1 MKVITNKGFRLILFI
16 AGFVGILFAFLASF
30 AAVARFELFS
40 SKVNKDSNYYISESM
55 KNELMEGLLNQQNWA
70 KNKSELRNIELDN
83 HKIDIY
89 DYNSLKTANNTNE
102 KTDKSAQTDKSNK
115 TNNSNTVNKKANPE
129 QIDLVTFI
137 KNGEEERYDTPA
149 ADVPVAEVLASFNST
164 NDYSYLQNIPECG
177 SFIRLTWGDYQELI
191 KNEAFS
197 FNYEEYYNVSEIPVS
212 ENYGEEVYAS
222 EENIEENKAKEDN
235 TKKDNINEAI
245 NKQAYIL
252 LNEAVENGL
261 LSGGFTDGDYVV
273 CDGENVFLYS
283 PTNNYLFQNNQQYQ
297 NGGVLYTD
305 EINDKD
311 YIYLPYI
318 MGEDEKNTDNK
329 SLLTSHIFKI
339 ETEAAYASLDA
350 NERAAISQNTHG
362 DYGYYSMSTAFS
374 YDDKVA
380 EDLIIMSNK
389 FGEIPYIEVSGNKET
404 SYKEACDKLK
414 NISEIYISYDA
425 ASKKIEQWY
434 KNDKSAAVPYNYLT
448 EADLKDLTSI
458 ADVSFVASVDA
469 DGNMEVLANK
479 YVYDICRFFPAPAF
493 LAVIGLLV
501 FLAAVIVLTI
511 GEKPVIRLF
520 DKIPVVF
527 QFALIFIYGAF
538 GAMVFYAIA
547 ETSLSDIIFEETV
560 SFIAISIIYSL
571 FVYLIC
577 AAIYLSIVRRI
588 KCKKFLEGFIIYRI
602 ARWIKRKFFTAYG
615 TLKGK
620 TRVIITVAAF
630 SVINVITVLC
640 LCIMTDSGVSLLM
653 ALILFAADG
662 CILYLLIKNMIET
675 ELLLSTTRRIEEG
688 ELDAQVDVSKLTYD
702 NAELGK
708 SVNNLGTGLSKAI
721 ESSVRDERTKAELI
735 TNVSHDIKTPL
746 TSIINYVDLLKRED
760 IDNPKAV
767 EYIEVLD
774 KKSERLKQLI
784 LDLIEASKTST
795 GNIELEKTNM
805 NLVELMRQVIGEYE
819 EKFEEKQ
826 LELIQTIP
834 MDRVIINADGRRV
847 FRIIDNIMNN
857 IDKYAL
863 PGTRVYIE
871 MKISEDNMNKDGRV
885 GNVTIS
891 FKNVSSKM
899 LNISPEELMERF
911 VRGDESRT
919 TEGSGLGLSIAK
931 NLTQLHGGNMNL
943 EIDGD
948 LFKVNVTFP
957 VVE

>member
-1 MKVITNKGFRLILFI
+1 
-16 AGFVGILFAFLASF
+16 
-30 AAVARFELFS
+30 
-40 SKVNKDSNYYISESM
+40 
-55 KNELMEGLLNQQNWA
+55 
-70 KNKSELRNIELDN
+70 
-83 HKIDIY
+83 
-89 DYNSLKTANNTNE
+89 
-102 KTDKSAQTDKSNK
+102 
-115 TNNSNTVNKKANPE
+115 
-129 QIDLVTFI
+129 
-137 KNGEEERYDTPA
+137 
-149 ADVPVAEVLASFNST
+149 
-164 NDYSYLQNIPECG
+164 
-177 SFIRLTWGDYQELI
+177 
-191 KNEAFS
+191 
-197 FNYEEYYNVSEIPVS
+197 
-212 ENYGEEVYAS
+212 
-222 EENIEENKAKEDN
+222 
-235 TKKDNINEAI
+235 
-245 NKQAYIL
+245 
-252 LNEAVENGL
+252 
-261 LSGGFTDGDYVV
+261 
-273 CDGENVFLYS
+273 
-283 PTNNYLFQNNQQYQ
+283 
-297 NGGVLYTD
+297 
-305 EINDKD
+305 
-311 YIYLPYI
+311 
-318 MGEDEKNTDNK
+318 
-329 SLLTSHIFKI
+329 
-339 ETEAAYASLDA
+339 
-350 NERAAISQNTHG
+350 
-362 DYGYYSMSTAFS
+362 
-374 YDDKVA
+374 
-380 EDLIIMSNK
+380 
-389 FGEIPYIEVSGNKET
+389 
-404 SYKEACDKLK
+404 
-414 NISEIYISYDA
+414 
-425 ASKKIEQWY
+425 
-434 KNDKSAAVPYNYLT
+434 
-448 EADLKDLTSI
+448 
-458 ADVSFVASVDA
+458 
-469 DGNMEVLANK
+469 
-479 YVYDICRFFPAPAF
+479 
-493 LAVIGLLV
+493 
-501 FLAAVIVLTI
+501 
-511 GEKPVIRLF
+511 
-520 DKIPVVF
+520 
-527 QFALIFIYGAF
+527 
-538 GAMVFYAIA
+538 
-547 ETSLSDIIFEETV
+547 
-560 SFIAISIIYSL
+560 
-571 FVYLIC
+571 
-577 AAIYLSIVRRI
+577 
-588 KCKKFLEGFIIYRI
+588 
-602 ARWIKRKFFTAYG
+602 
-615 TLKGK
+615 
-620 TRVIITVAAF
+620 
-630 SVINVITVLC
+630 
-640 LCIMTDSGVSLLM
+640 MTDSGVSLLM

-662 CILYLLIKNMIET
+662 CILYLLIKNMLET

-871 MKISEDNMNKDGRV
+871 MKITEDNMNKDGRV

-931 NLTQLHGGNMNL
+931 NLTQLHGGDMNL